1 MVDPASTRQ
10 LTRRKPRQAEPRA
23 AGGVRQAGFLFIAVG
38 ALGIVSD
45 LVPGMV
51 GFGHLPALILD
62 VMTLCVG
69 LASWRLANQA
79 FIQGRLSLAL
89 PVLAMVLVGV
99 NNAAGQ
105 LPEVTYGTWF
115 VLIFV
120 WVGIWHRPWTAV
132 ALAPVAVGAYLV
144 PLLTGPPPSPC
155 AIPSVLL
162 VIPAAVL
169 TGETVA
175 HFTNRLRRA
184 AAAREQLLADLSRA
198 TVTDALTGLGNR
210 RLGEMLLE
218 SLEPGDAIAILDL
231 DNFKTVNDRYGHA
244 EGDRLLRQL
253 GDYLSGSLRD
263 SDAVAR
269 MGGEEFMLLLR
280 GPGQTAIDVV
290 SRLLASWRTEKPLAT
305 MSAGVAVH
313 QARTPSVATYA
324 AADEALYTA
333 KNIGRDRAISA
344 ATAAPIQ
351 RLTA

>member
-1 MVDPASTRQ
+1 MVSRVRIPSLSSARQ
-10 LTRRKPRQAEPRA
+10 PTRRKRRQAEPRA

-38 ALGIVSD
+38 AIGIVSD

-51 GFGHLPALILD
+51 GFGHVPALILD
-62 VMTLCVG
+62 FLTLAVG
-69 LASWRLANQA
+69 FASWRLAKQP

-89 PVLAMVLVGV
+89 PVLAMALVAV

-105 LPEVTYGTWF
+105 LPQVTYGTWF

-132 ALAPVAVGAYLV
+132 SLTPAAVGAYLI
-144 PLLTGPPPSPC
+144 PLLMGPPPSPY

-162 VIPAAVL
+162 VIPAALL

-175 HFTNRLRRA
+175 HYTDKVRRA

-218 SLEPGDAIAILDL
+218 TLEPGDAVAILDL
-231 DNFKTVNDRYGHA
+231 DHFKNVNDRYGHP

-269 MGGEEFMLLLR
+269 MGGEEFMLVLR
-280 GPGQTAIDVV
+280 GPGHAAIDIV

-305 MSAGVAVH
+305 ISAGVSRCTSPEH
-313 QARTPSVATYA
+313 LPPPRTPLPMKLSIWPRTMAG
-324 AADEALYTA
+324 TA
-333 KNIGRDRAISA
+333 PSRPRG
-344 ATAAPIQ
+344 
-351 RLTA
+351 

>member
-1 MVDPASTRQ
+1 M
-10 LTRRKPRQAEPRA
+10 
-23 AGGVRQAGFLFIAVG
+23 AVG
-38 ALGIVSD
+38 AIGTVSD

-51 GFGHLPALILD
+51 GFGHLPALVLD
-62 VMTLCVG
+62 LFTLAVG
-69 LASWRLANQA
+69 LASWRLAQRS
-79 FIQGRLSLAL
+79 FIQGRLSLGL
-89 PVLAMVLVGV
+89 PVLAMTLVAV

-105 LPEVTYGTWF
+105 LPQVTYGTWF

-132 ALAPVAVGAYLV
+132 FLAPVAVGAYLI
-144 PLLTGPPPSPC
+144 PLVMGPPPSPY

-175 HFTNRLRRA
+175 HYTDKVLRA

-218 SLEPGDAIAILDL
+218 TLEPGDAVAILDL
-231 DNFKTVNDRYGHA
+231 DHFKKVNDSYGHQ

-269 MGGEEFMLLLR
+269 MGGEEFMLVLR
-280 GPGQTAIDVV
+280 GPGNTAIDIV

-313 QARTPSVATYA
+313 DHRTPFVATYA
-324 AADEALYTA
+324 AADEALYVA
-333 KNIGRDRAISA
+333 KSGGRDRAISA
-344 ATAAPIQ
+344 STAAPTE
-351 RLTA
+351 RLTASVT